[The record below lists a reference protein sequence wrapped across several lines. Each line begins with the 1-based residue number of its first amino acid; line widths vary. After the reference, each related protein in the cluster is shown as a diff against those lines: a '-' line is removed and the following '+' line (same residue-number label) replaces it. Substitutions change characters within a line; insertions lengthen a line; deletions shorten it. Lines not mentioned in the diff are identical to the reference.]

1 MNKPTTHTAQTSK
14 HTARRA
20 IVIILDSVGVGA
32 LPDAAEYGDEGVAT
46 LQHVA
51 STVFTSR
58 GTGLNLPTLQSLG
71 LGNIAQIEGVPPT
84 DSPRATLDKLT
95 TLSKGKDT
103 ITGHWELMGLVSE
116 RAFPLY
122 PQGFPPEVMDAF
134 TELTGHG
141 WLGNY
146 PASGTEI
153 IARLGEEHITTGKPI
168 IYTSGDS
175 VFQIAAH
182 NDIIALDELYR
193 ICQITRDEILVGK
206 HACARVIA
214 RPFIGNAQEG
224 FTRTADRHDYA
235 LSPPAPTALERLQ
248 AAGVQTLCIGKI
260 SDIFNGQGVEFSWT
274 TRSNAEGMAEL
285 ERALAETAH
294 ATNNSLILANLV
306 DFDMLWGHRREP
318 VPYGQALEEF
328 DQWLATFLPKLTSN
342 DLLILTADHGCDPVH
357 TGTDHTRE
365 YVPLLVYSPETDD
378 VCSADVRDSCN
389 ASTDASKQERST
401 ENATVMEVSAASST
415 HSLTKVATI
424 IEDYLITDV

>member
-1 MNKPTTHTAQTSK
+1 MSKSATQSSKQAVTAN
-14 HTARRA
+14 RRA

-51 STVFTSR
+51 SAVFASG

-71 LGNIAQIEGVPPT
+71 LGNIVSVEGVPPT
-84 DSPRATLDKLT
+84 DSPRATLGKLA

-153 IARLGEEHITTGKPI
+153 IAQLGEEHIATGKPI

-182 NDIIALDELYR
+182 NDIISLDELYR
-193 ICQITRDEILVGK
+193 ICQVTRDEILIGK

-235 LSPPAPTALERLQ
+235 LSPPKATALERLQ

-260 SDIFNGQGVEFSWT
+260 FDIFNGQGVDISWT

-285 ERALAETAH
+285 ERALIETANNK
-294 ATNNSLILANLV
+294 NNSLICANLV
-306 DFDMLWGHRREP
+306 DFDMLWGHRRDP
-318 VPYGQALEEF
+318 INYGQALEEF
-328 DQWLATFLPKLTSN
+328 DQWLASFLPKLASD

-357 TGTDHTRE
+357 TGSDHTRE
-365 YVPLLVYSPETDD
+365 YVPLLVYSPKADD
-378 VCSADVRDSCN
+378 AYSVDASDDCSAGTG
-389 ASTDASKQERST
+389 AGTQEKSV
-401 ENATVMEVSAASST
+401 EKATVVEIVGASPT

-424 IEDYLITDV
+424 IEDYLTVP